1 MSKTTNHQVL
11 QDTYRIFLDNN
22 KDYEKTCEHLG
33 LKRATLNARIHK
45 YRKEN
50 NINPYE
56 DELNVMGK
64 KPIDRV
70 KEDLQEI
77 EVPNL
82 LNNPDEPIEELVN
95 RLTTHFKRTKLHQE
109 EKRWRQIDVH
119 TDEPI
124 GLAWLGDPH
133 IDDPHCDW
141 VTLRRD
147 LNIIKTTKGLRGCS
161 LGDQTNNWVGRLS
174 RLYENHTVTKQ
185 DSWRLV
191 EWLIREMNPL
201 LLIAGNHDMWSGNSD
216 PVKWMMRK
224 HQIYETWQARL
235 ELNFP
240 NGKKVKIIASHDFP
254 GHSMWNNLH
263 GQMKAAKFLSTAHLY
278 IAGHKHNWALQQME
292 LPENDMCVWL
302 ARARGYK
309 FYDEHAMRYGFEEQ
323 QYGHSICTIINPQAT
338 NKTDLMICF
347 ANLEE
352 GADYLTWKRNKLK

>member
-1 MSKTTNHQVL
+1 MRVTNQQVL
-11 QDTYRIFLDNN
+11 ADTYRTFLDNK
-22 KDYEKTCEHLG
+22 KDYDKTCEHLG

-56 DELNVMGK
+56 DEINVMGK

-70 KEDLQEI
+70 KEDLQEMV
-77 EVPNL
+77 VPQL
-82 LNNPDEPIEELVN
+82 VNNPDEPIDELIE
-95 RLTTHFKRTKLHQE
+95 RLTVNFERTKLHQD
-109 EKRWRQIDVH
+109 EKRWRQVDVN

-147 LNIIKTTKGLRGCS
+147 LKIIKETRGLRGCS

-191 EWLIREMNPL
+191 EWLIREMDPL

-216 PVKWMMRK
+216 PVKWMMKK

-309 FYDEHAMRYGFEEQ
+309 FYDEHAIRYGFEEQ
-323 QYGHSICTIINPQAT
+323 RYGHSICTIINPKAT

-352 GADYLTWKRNKLK
+352 GADYLKWKRKKVK